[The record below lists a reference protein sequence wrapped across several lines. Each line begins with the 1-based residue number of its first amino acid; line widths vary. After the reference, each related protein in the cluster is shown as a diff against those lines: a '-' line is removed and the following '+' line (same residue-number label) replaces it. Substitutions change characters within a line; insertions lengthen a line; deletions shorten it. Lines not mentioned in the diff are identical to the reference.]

1 MVISD
6 LKIITKQV
14 FFKVYKDLL
23 IFLIHFEVL
32 NFSKME
38 LVKDFRD
45 PKVVKSLLK
54 AIEKEWNGRPLKIME
69 VCGGHTHAI
78 MRYGLNKLLE
88 PLGIEFLHG
97 PGCPVCVMPKERIDQ
112 AIAIANRPK
121 VILTTY
127 GDMMRVPGSK
137 SSLIKERSKGRDI
150 RMVYSPLES
159 LEIARKNPDKKVVFF
174 AIGFETT
181 APMTAALMEMA
192 TQRGI
197 KNLLVHVN
205 HVLVIPAM
213 EAVIKESEINAFI
226 GPGHVSAII
235 GGKAYKPFVENYKVP
250 VVISGFE
257 PADILESVLR
267 IVRQINKGKAEV
279 EIQYS
284 RAVSW
289 EGNKRAQ
296 ELMAKYFRVRE
307 RFRWRGLGD
316 IPKSGLKLKEEY
328 SDYDA
333 EVYFQDILP
342 KEPIDDH
349 KLCICGEILKGKAKP
364 TDCPIFATACTPKN
378 PIGACMVSSEGACAA
393 YYKYLQT
400 TAV

>member
-1 MVISD
+1 
-6 LKIITKQV
+6 
-14 FFKVYKDLL
+14 
-23 IFLIHFEVL
+23 
-32 NFSKME
+32 
-38 LVKDFRD
+38 LVKN
-45 PKVVKSLLK
+45 LLK
-54 AIEKEWNGRPLKIME
+54 AIEREHDGKKLRIME

-78 MRYGLNKLLE
+78 MKYGLNQLLE

-112 AIAIANRPK
+112 AIAMANQPD

-137 SSLIKERSKGRDI
+137 SSLIKERAKGRDI
-150 RMVYSPLES
+150 RMVYSPLDS
-159 LEIARKNPDKKVVFF
+159 VKIAKENPNKLVVFF

-181 APMTAALMEMA
+181 TPMTAGLLEVVR
-192 TQRGI
+192 QEGI

-213 EAVIKESEINAFI
+213 EAVMHESNIEAFI

-235 GGKAYKPFVENYKVP
+235 GGKAYKPFVEKYKVP

-257 PADILESVLR
+257 PVDILESVLR
-267 IVRQINKGKAEV
+267 IIRQKKEGKAEV
-279 EIQYS
+279 EIQYK

-289 EGNKRAQ
+289 EGNTVAQ
-296 ELMAKYFRVRE
+296 RLMEKYFEVRDT
-307 RFRWRGLGD
+307 FRWRGLGD
-316 IPKSGLKLKEEY
+316 IPKSALKLKEEF
-328 SDYDA
+328 SQYDA
-333 EVYFQDILP
+333 EVYFDEILP

-364 TDCPIFATACTPKN
+364 TDCKIFGTACTPEN
-378 PIGACMVSSEGACAA
+378 PIGSCMVSSEGACAA
-393 YYKYLQT
+393 YYKYLHL
-400 TAV
+400 AKV

>member
-1 MVISD
+1 MD
-6 LKIITKQV
+6 L
-14 FFKVYKDLL
+14 F
-23 IFLIHFEVL
+23 
-32 NFSKME
+32 
-38 LVKDFRD
+38 KDFRD
-45 PKVVKSLLK
+45 PELVKKLLK
-54 AIEKEWNGRPLKIME
+54 AIEVEVSRRGKGAKIME

-112 AIAIANRPK
+112 AIAIANQPN

-159 LEIARKNPDKKVVFF
+159 IKIAEENPDKKVVFF

-181 APMTAALMEMA
+181 TPMTAGLLEVAKA
-192 TQRGI
+192 KGI
-197 KNLLVHVN
+197 GNLLVHVN

-213 EAVIKESEINAFI
+213 EAVMEESEIEAFI

-235 GGKAYKPFVENYKVP
+235 GGKAYKPFVEKYRIP

-257 PADILESVLR
+257 PVDILESVLR
-267 IVRQINKGKAEV
+267 ILRQLNEGRAEV
-279 EIQYS
+279 EIQYT

-289 EGNKRAQ
+289 EGNIKAQ
-296 ELMAKYFRVRE
+296 ELMAEYFEPRE
-307 RFRWRGLGD
+307 SFRWRGLGD

-328 SDYDA
+328 IEWDA
-333 EVYFQDILP
+333 EKFFDDILP
-342 KEPIDDH
+342 KEPINDH

-364 TDCPIFATACTPKN
+364 TDCPIFGTACTPKN

-393 YYKYLQT
+393 YYKYLSI
-400 TAV
+400 

>member
-1 MVISD
+1 MD
-6 LKIITKQV
+6 L
-14 FFKVYKDLL
+14 F
-23 IFLIHFEVL
+23 
-32 NFSKME
+32 
-38 LVKDFRD
+38 KDFRD
-45 PKVVKSLLK
+45 PELVKKLLK
-54 AIEKEWNGRPLKIME
+54 AIEVEVSRRGKGAKIME

-112 AIAIANRPK
+112 AIAIANQPN

-159 LEIARKNPDKKVVFF
+159 LKIAEENPDKRVVFF

-181 APMTAALMEMA
+181 TPMTAALLEVA
-192 TQRGI
+192 KAKGI
-197 KNLLVHVN
+197 RNLLVHVN

-213 EAVIKESEINAFI
+213 EAVMEESIIEAFI

-235 GGKAYKPFVENYKVP
+235 GGKAYKPFVEKYRIP

-257 PADILESVLR
+257 PVDILESVLR
-267 IVRQINKGKAEV
+267 ILRQLNEGRAEV
-279 EIQYS
+279 EIQYT

-289 EGNKRAQ
+289 EGNVKAQ
-296 ELMAKYFRVRE
+296 ELMAKYFEPRKS
-307 RFRWRGLGD
+307 FRWRGLGD
-316 IPKSGLKLKEEY
+316 IPRSGLKLKEEY
-328 SDYDA
+328 IERDA
-333 EVYFQDILP
+333 EKFFDGILP

-349 KLCICGEILKGKAKP
+349 KLCICREILKGKAKP
-364 TDCPIFATACTPKN
+364 TDCPIFGTACTPKN

-393 YYKYLQT
+393 YYKYAQIL
-400 TAV
+400 VN

>member
-1 MVISD
+1 
-6 LKIITKQV
+6 
-14 FFKVYKDLL
+14 
-23 IFLIHFEVL
+23 
-32 NFSKME
+32 ME
-38 LVKDFRD
+38 LFKTFRD
-45 PKVVKSLLK
+45 PALVKKLLR
-54 AIEKEWNGRPLKIME
+54 AIEKEHDGSRLKIME

-78 MRYGLNKLLE
+78 MRFGLNKLLE

-112 AIAIANRPK
+112 AIAIARQPD

-127 GDMMRVPGSK
+127 GDMMRVPGSE
-137 SSLIKERSKGRDI
+137 SSLIKERAAGRDV
-150 RMVYSPLES
+150 RMVYSPLDS
-159 LEIARKNPDKKVVFF
+159 LKIAEENPNKTVVFF

-181 APMTAALMEMA
+181 TPMTAGLMEVVR
-192 TQRGI
+192 QRGV

-213 EAVIKESEINAFI
+213 EAVAEESEIDAFI

-235 GGKAYKPFVENYKVP
+235 GGNAYKPFVKKYGVP

-267 IVRQINKGKAEV
+267 IVKQRKEGRAEV

-284 RAVSW
+284 RAVNW
-289 EGNKRAQ
+289 EGNKKAQ
-296 ELMAKYFRVRE
+296 ELMDRYFEVRE
-307 RFRWRGLGD
+307 TFRWRGLGD
-316 IPKSGLKLKEEY
+316 IPRSGLRLREEF
-328 SDYDA
+328 SEYDA
-333 EVYFQDILP
+333 EIYFDEILP

-349 KLCICGEILKGKAKP
+349 RLCICGEILKGKAKP
-364 TDCPIFATACTPKN
+364 TDCKIFGTACTPQN

-393 YYKYLQT
+393 YYKYLRK
-400 TAV
+400 V

>member
-1 MVISD
+1 M
-6 LKIITKQV
+6 
-14 FFKVYKDLL
+14 DLL
-23 IFLIHFEVL
+23 KDFR
-32 NFSKME
+32 NPE
-38 LVKDFRD
+38 LVK
-45 PKVVKSLLK
+45 KLLR
-54 AIEKEWNGRPLKIME
+54 AIEKEHDGSNLRIME

-78 MRYGLNKLLE
+78 MKFGLNKLLE

-112 AIAIANRPK
+112 AIALAQQPD

-137 SSLIKERSKGRDI
+137 SSLIKERAAGRDV
-150 RMVYSPLES
+150 RMVYSPLDS
-159 LEIARKNPDKKVVFF
+159 VKIALENPDKKVVFF

-181 APMTAALMEMA
+181 TPMTAGLMEVVRS
-192 TQRGI
+192 QNI
-197 KNLLVHVN
+197 KNLLIHVN

-213 EAVIKESEINAFI
+213 EAVMHESEIEAFI

-235 GGKAYKPFVENYKVP
+235 GGKAYKEFVEKYKVP

-257 PADILESVLR
+257 PTDILESVLR
-267 IVRQINKGKAEV
+267 IIKQKKEGRAEV
-279 EIQYS
+279 EIQYT

-289 EGNKRAQ
+289 EGNTKAQ
-296 ELMAKYFRVRE
+296 ELMEKYFEVRE
-307 RFRWRGLGD
+307 SFRWRGLGD
-316 IPKSGLKLKEEY
+316 IPRSGLKLKDEY
-328 SDYDA
+328 SEYDA
-333 EVYFQDILP
+333 EVIYDGILP

-364 TDCPIFATACTPKN
+364 TDCKIFGTACNPNN

-393 YYKYLQT
+393 YYKYLRF
-400 TAV
+400 ASV

>member
-1 MVISD
+1 MD
-6 LKIITKQV
+6 L
-14 FFKVYKDLL
+14 FKD
-23 IFLIHFEVL
+23 FR
-32 NFSKME
+32 NPE
-38 LVKDFRD
+38 LVK
-45 PKVVKSLLK
+45 KLLK
-54 AIEKEWNGRPLKIME
+54 AIEREAPGRKVKIME

-78 MRYGLNKLLE
+78 MKYGLNKLLE

-112 AIAIANRPK
+112 AIAIANQPD

-137 SSLIKERSKGRDI
+137 SSLIKERAKGRDI

-159 LEIARKNPDKKVVFF
+159 LKIAEENPDKKVVFF

-181 APMTAALMEMA
+181 TPMTAGLMELA
-192 TQRGI
+192 TQKGL

-213 EAVIKESEINAFI
+213 EAVMHESEIEAFI

-235 GGKAYKPFVENYKVP
+235 GGNAYKPFVEKYRVP

-257 PADILESVLR
+257 PTDILESVLR
-267 IVRQINKGKAEV
+267 ILRQLKENRAEV

-284 RAVSW
+284 RAVTW
-289 EGNKRAQ
+289 EGNRKAQ
-296 ELMAKYFRVRE
+296 QLMEKYFEERE
-307 RFRWRGLGD
+307 TFRWRGLGD
-316 IPKSGLKLKEEY
+316 IPRSGLKLKDEY
-328 SDYDA
+328 SQWDA
-333 EVYFQDILP
+333 EVYFYDILP

-364 TDCPIFATACTPKN
+364 TDCSIFGTACTPKN
-378 PIGACMVSSEGACAA
+378 PVGACMVSSEGACAA
-393 YYKYLQT
+393 YYKYAQLSL
-400 TAV
+400 V

>member
-1 MVISD
+1 MD
-6 LKIITKQV
+6 L
-14 FFKVYKDLL
+14 FKA
-23 IFLIHFEVL
+23 
-32 NFSKME
+32 
-38 LVKDFRD
+38 FRD
-45 PKVVKSLLK
+45 PGLVKKLLK
-54 AIEKEWNGRPLKIME
+54 AIEREAPGKKVKIME

-78 MRYGLNKLLE
+78 MKYGLNKLLE
-88 PLGIEFLHG
+88 PFGIEFLHG

-112 AIAIANRPK
+112 AIAIANQPN

-150 RMVYSPLES
+150 RMVYSPLEV
-159 LEIARKNPDKKVVFF
+159 LKIAEENPDKKVVFF

-181 APMTAALMEMA
+181 TPMTAGLMELT
-192 TQRGI
+192 TQKGI

-213 EAVIKESEINAFI
+213 EAVMHESEIEAFI

-235 GGKAYKPFVENYKVP
+235 GGNTYKPFVEKYRVP

-257 PADILESVLR
+257 PTDLLESVLR
-267 IVRQINKGKAEV
+267 ILKQLKENRAEV

-284 RAVSW
+284 RAVTW
-289 EGNKRAQ
+289 EGNKKAQ
-296 ELMAKYFRVRE
+296 QLMEKYFEERE
-307 RFRWRGLGD
+307 TFRWRGLGD
-316 IPKSGLKLKEEY
+316 IPRSGLKLKDEY
-328 SDYDA
+328 FEWDA
-333 EVYFQDILP
+333 EVYFDDILP

-364 TDCPIFATACTPKN
+364 LECPIFGTACTPKN
-378 PIGACMVSSEGACAA
+378 PVGACMVSSEGACAA
-393 YYKYLQT
+393 YYKYSQLS
-400 TAV
+400 VSR

>member
-1 MVISD
+1 
-6 LKIITKQV
+6 
-14 FFKVYKDLL
+14 
-23 IFLIHFEVL
+23 
-32 NFSKME
+32 ME
-38 LVKDFRD
+38 LLKGFRD
-45 PKVVKSLLK
+45 PKLVKNLLK
-54 AIEKEWNGRPLKIME
+54 AIEREHDGKPLRIME

-78 MRYGLNKLLE
+78 MRFGLNRLLE

-112 AIAIANRPK
+112 AIAIARQPN

-127 GDMMRVPGSK
+127 GDMMRVPGSE
-137 SSLIKERSKGRDI
+137 SSLIKERAAGRDI
-150 RMVYSPLES
+150 RMVYSPLDS
-159 LEIARKNPDKKVVFF
+159 VRIAEENPDKTVVFF

-181 APMTAALMEMA
+181 TPMTAALLEVVR
-192 TQRGI
+192 QKGI

-213 EAVIKESEINAFI
+213 EAVIHESEIEAFI

-235 GGKAYKPFVENYKVP
+235 GGNAYKPFVEKYRVP

-257 PADILESVLR
+257 PTDILESVLR
-267 IVRQINKGKAEV
+267 IVRQKKEGRAEV

-284 RAVSW
+284 RAVGW
-289 EGNKRAQ
+289 EGNTKAR
-296 ELMAKYFRVRE
+296 ELIDKYFEVRDS
-307 RFRWRGLGD
+307 FRWRGLGD
-316 IPKSGLKLKEEY
+316 IPRSGLKLKEEF
-328 SDYDA
+328 SEFDA
-333 EVYFQDILP
+333 EKVFDDILP

-364 TDCPIFATACTPKN
+364 TDCRIFGTACTPQN

-393 YYKYLQT
+393 YYKYLSLAT
-400 TAV
+400 V